1 MLYFLLHNI
10 TTGRPT
16 KKAID
21 CHSSHISNCN
31 AMREQK
37 QSRSWE
43 KGHKAI
49 YRKRS
54 ASSVY
59 FGIVLW
65 MMVAFSVVDMVYW
78 CGGGWPGKLTWWWS
92 LEWRWSRSRPF
103 LCTSGL
109 ILIRKCHLSIWSSR
123 LNLLRFLFSRIVLIF
138 TKQSILPSMNSLLWL
153 NDIGQKYG
161 EFRNKLVGHFLK

>member
-1 MLYFLLHNI
+1 MLYFLLVLLHI
-10 TTGRPT
+10 ATSRPAM
-16 KKAID
+16 KAID

-65 MMVAFSVVDMVYW
+65 MMVAFSVVD
-78 CGGGWPGKLTWWWS
+78 G
-92 LEWRWSRSRPF
+92 
-103 LCTSGL
+103 
-109 ILIRKCHLSIWSSR
+109 
-123 LNLLRFLFSRIVLIF
+123 
-138 TKQSILPSMNSLLWL
+138 
-153 NDIGQKYG
+153 IGVVVV
-161 EFRNKLVGHFLK
+161 ED